1 MCFTKW
7 HLKIASTTK
16 SNLIHSLVNKTGI
29 WYNVWS
35 YLVGGRVNWTEM
47 RSYKKWQTQQQI
59 SDFSLSPPTL
69 SSSTVTVDFYG
80 TACSATL
87 PAAKCDGTTQL
98 KCPHL
103 QRDKTGE
110 GRWGRGFCLHSKGPT
125 VSNHYH
131 LYLYPTPPPR
141 CPRGWCE
148 VVAEWMGLD
157 SLFHPFVSLSEEGQ
171 KCFTFP
177 PLVWWPAALW
187 GQSVWAWPWMRRVF
201 QNLGARLLSGGLELM
216 CQAGVF
222 LLDRFEMLCWL
233 AGPWAAAAVV
243 AAVLRRTCEWTGA
256 PQPAALPKEGKKNT
270 NNSTNISIRLH
281 RLLQQ
286 TNNSRHTFRS
296 CSAFRAACVPLGA
309 RVEPGGPRGEWWLC
323 CGCCGL
329 GWGMSPPLTL
339 GDIGGPMGERW
350 TPPAKELAWGG
361 RTRGETMLGWDR
373 SWIKREQNKLNH
385 LELIVQN

>member
-1 MCFTKW
+1 MANSAANFRF
-7 HLKIASTTK
+7 L
-16 SNLIHSLVNKTGI
+16 SLP
-29 WYNVWS
+29 
-35 YLVGGRVNWTEM
+35 
-47 RSYKKWQTQQQI
+47 
-59 SDFSLSPPTL
+59 PPTL

-110 GRWGRGFCLHSKGPT
+110 ERWGRGFCLHSKGPT

-243 AAVLRRTCEWTGA
+243 LRRTCEWTGA
-256 PQPAALPKEGKKNT
+256 PQPAALPKERKKY
-270 NNSTNISIRLH
+270 
-281 RLLQQ
+281 
-286 TNNSRHTFRS
+286 
-296 CSAFRAACVPLGA
+296 
-309 RVEPGGPRGEWWLC
+309 
-323 CGCCGL
+323 
-329 GWGMSPPLTL
+329 
-339 GDIGGPMGERW
+339 
-350 TPPAKELAWGG
+350 K
-361 RTRGETMLGWDR
+361 
-373 SWIKREQNKLNH
+373 
-385 LELIVQN
+385 